1 MITKNKFFFI
11 LILSLVSCKS
21 FDIKPGSERIRVFE
35 TEPKGCIFLG
45 EIPAVQ
51 ENNVTPA
58 QALNIEMELP
68 TRVELRNKAYSLSG
82 NVIIFMN
89 KNKSNG
95 SAATT
100 SDTAAKKTTP
110 QASATTAPA
119 TAATSAPPAVAAND
133 PANEEKKVVTV
144 FLATVFRCPPNIVN
158 Q

>member
-1 MITKNKFFFI
+1 MITKNKIVFI
-11 LILSLVSCKS
+11 LCLGLVSCKS

-68 TRVELRNKAYSLSG
+68 TRVELRNKAFTLSG
-82 NVIIFMN
+82 NVIIFLN
-89 KNKSNG
+89 KNKGNG

-100 SDTAAKKTTP
+100 SDTAKKTTP
-110 QASATTAPA
+110 TATTAAPAPA
-119 TAATSAPPAVAAND
+119 TPAAATTPAVAAND